1 MAKTYA
7 LLVQIESHEYYGEFY
22 LVGEGYGTPAEVL
35 EYVAGD
41 HLLRISDAPRIEEYL
56 LDVLNKGQNASKD
69 EYKSLDPD
77 VKCWIHVDVNYRQ
90 YTFGIDGRMIKFTG
104 EPTEN
109 EIESKVEDL
118 QS

>member
-1 MAKTYA
+1 MGETYA

-41 HLLRISDAPRIEEYL
+41 HLLRMSDALRIEEYL
-56 LDVLNKGQNASKD
+56 LDVLNEGKNASKD
-69 EYKSLDPD
+69 EYDATD
-77 VKCWIHVDVNYRQ
+77 ADIECWIHGDVSYRR
-90 YTFGIDGRMIKFTG
+90 YAFGWDDTMTEFTE
-104 EPTEN
+104 EPTES
-109 EIESKVEDL
+109 EIASKVEDL

>member
-1 MAKTYA
+1 MAETYA
-7 LLVQIESHEYYGEFY
+7 LVVRIESHEYHGEFY
-22 LVGEGYGTPAEVL
+22 FVGEGYGTSAEVL

-41 HLLRISDAPRIEEYL
+41 HLLRMSDAPMIEEYL
-56 LDVLNKGQNASKD
+56 LDVLNEGQNASSD
-69 EYKSLDPD
+69 EYKSLDAD

-90 YTFGIDGRMIKFTG
+90 YTFGTDSRMIEFAG

-109 EIESKVEDL
+109 EIESKAEDL

>member
-1 MAKTYA
+1 MAETYT
-7 LLVQIESHEYYGEFY
+7 LVVRIESHEYHGEFY
-22 LVGEGYGTPAEVL
+22 FVGEGYGTPAEVL

-41 HLLRISDAPRIEEYL
+41 HLLRMSDVPRIEEYL
-56 LDVLNKGQNASKD
+56 LDVLNEGQNASKD

-90 YTFGIDGRMIKFTG
+90 YAFGTDGRMIEFTG
-104 EPTEN
+104 EPTET
-109 EIESKVEDL
+109 EIASKVEDL